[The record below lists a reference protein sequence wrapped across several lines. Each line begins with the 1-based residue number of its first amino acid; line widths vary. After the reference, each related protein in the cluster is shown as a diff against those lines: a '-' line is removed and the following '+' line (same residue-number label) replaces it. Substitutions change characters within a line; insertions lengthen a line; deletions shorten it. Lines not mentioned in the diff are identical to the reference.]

1 MSGTDY
7 QKPMFDVDKIIA
19 ARVQSFTEELSFLI
33 RQAALQQISAA
44 FGTSPVSK
52 HRIVAVTAFKAQK
65 TSKSDA
71 RVRRSP
77 EQLEA
82 VSKAIAKFVSSKE
95 GVRVE
100 QISAALQ
107 LPTKE
112 LSGPIKVLLESK
124 QISKRG
130 DRRATTYFAKR

>member
-1 MSGTDY
+1 MSDIEKTI
-7 QKPMFDVDKIIA
+7 QLRIQA
-19 ARVQSFTEELSFLI
+19 FTEELSVLI

-44 FGTSPVSK
+44 FGTGPISKRRGVDVTSPTTQKASK
-52 HRIVAVTAFKAQK
+52 PG
-65 TSKSDA
+65 A

-77 EQLEA
+77 EQLESVNKA
-82 VSKAIAKFVSSKE
+82 VLKFVSSKE

-124 QISKRG
+124 QISKKG
-130 DRRATTYFAKR
+130 NRRATTYFAKK

>member
-1 MSGTDY
+1 MSDIEKTI
-7 QKPMFDVDKIIA
+7 Q
-19 ARVQSFTEELSFLI
+19 ARVHAFTEELSVLI

-44 FGTSPVSK
+44 FGTGPVSK
-52 HRIVAVTAFKAQK
+52 RRSDVVTAPRGQKA
-65 TSKSDA
+65 SNPGA

-82 VSKAIAKFVSSKE
+82 VSKAVAKFVSSKE

-100 QISAALQ
+100 QIAAALQ

-124 QISKRG
+124 QISKKG
-130 DRRATTYFAKR
+130 NRRATTYFAKK